1 MSTPRIIILTEY
13 PTPEIVAAHMRHA
26 HHLRA
31 ESNAQWLRSIGQ
43 HIRRLFSP
51 RPRFARQRIAVK
63 RPQPPL
69 SLPRIASF

>member
-13 PTPEIVAAHMRHA
+13 PTPEIVAAHIRHA

-31 ESNAQWLRSIGQ
+31 ETSAQWLRSIGQ

-51 RPRFARQRIAVK
+51 RQRIAVK
-63 RPQPPL
+63 RPLPPL

>member
-13 PTPEIVAAHMRHA
+13 PTPEIVAAHIRHA

-31 ESNAQWLRSIGQ
+31 ETNAQWLRSLG
-43 HIRRLFSP
+43 RGLKRLFAP
-51 RPRFARQRIAVK
+51 RQRIAVK